1 MPKPKAYNK
10 ILGGNS
16 RNAVSNR
23 RHDDDPLGPADS
35 TYPLLG
41 DLHCSEE
48 QKQAAAEVIHSHIR
62 ALPPEEQEAAWED
75 IAGALGVDEYRPI

>member
-1 MPKPKAYNK
+1 MAKRGSSASDFTPYTPDKAD
-10 ILGGNS
+10 
-16 RNAVSNR
+16 RNVS
-23 RHDDDPLGPADS
+23 DGQPDS

-62 ALPPEEQEAAWED
+62 ALPPEEQDMAWED